1 MARKKAAG
9 PRQKSA
15 TKTRKDS
22 NISSASSEGEVAAPQ
37 GTAATATAVT
47 DFFKS
52 MNNSVRNVLLLLL
65 LLFN

>member
-1 MARKKAAG
+1 MAPKKAAG
-9 PRQKSA
+9 AGRKNA

-22 NISSASSEGEVAAPQ
+22 NISASEGEVAPSQ
-37 GTAATATAVT
+37 GAAATATAVT
-47 DFFKS
+47 DLFKS